1 MLALV
6 VADFK
11 GFVELSIFRCISSFF
26 WADNAS
32 LFLLCNQFF
41 INTNVNIFRLFQS
54 SGFAVICLI
63 LPFVPCAATK

>member
-26 WADNAS
+26 GLITPAFS
-32 LFLLCNQFF
+32 CFV
-41 INTNVNIFRLFQS
+41 TS
-54 SGFAVICLI
+54 SS
-63 LPFVPCAATK
+63 